1 MVAAV
6 KRTREGDA
14 GAVPHERKIFV
25 VFKSEIGGCK
35 DAATGVS
42 GVDPRRV
49 LGGARVKPFTLVAP
63 LDGGD
68 LSTWCDVRYLLEVS
82 FGMHKPNTRPN
93 QQCFLVGMALATYV
107 LNHGTWSHAHRLLS
121 QDRICDGDVVILC
134 RKPMFQA
141 VSRYVPLR
149 FLPRLPATTRSD
161 DATTPDVAADATTS
175 DVAADAEVE
184 DTAPDDED
192 KKLAH
197 AMAASPFGGEL
208 YSAGQTPRERP
219 GGGGSGGNGAADG
232 ARHGRG
238 RGRERGGATQ
248 HPGDF
253 ELNELGNPIPPADY
267 TCDECNVAGNHFRVN
282 CPLYRDAYDDETGE
296 FVVPRKPTRV
306 NVAHGIPRS
315 FLVVAPPSV
324 SVSVSATVPVVAA
337 PGQRLKTTTG
347 ELVLDGRVAAARA
360 AAPVVPRVPVAVAA
374 PPSTE
379 PREGLATAP
388 GHFYFDFEEY
398 LQRADV
404 AEQARKDQFYAA
416 HPACRRKLQ
425 SMCTHWLRGLCQK
438 DLACE
443 YLHRYNTDAM
453 PICKFFLHA
462 TCTNGDEC
470 AYKHTLPPSSSR
482 GGVCLDY
489 ALGFCTR
496 GGRADGVARGGDCPF
511 THLKRDAPSRADFEK
526 HDALFE
532 AFLKTWVGARGV
544 CTGGGGGVGG
554 SAARAPIF

>member
-6 KRTREGDA
+6 KRAREGDA

-35 DAATGVS
+35 DANTDVS
-42 GVDPRRV
+42 GGNPRRV

-149 FLPRLPATTRSD
+149 FVPRLPATTRSD
-161 DATTPDVAADATTS
+161 DATTPDVGAGATTP

-208 YSAGQTPRERP
+208 YSASQTPRERP
-219 GGGGSGGNGAADG
+219 GGG
-232 ARHGRG
+232 G

-253 ELNELGNPIPPADY
+253 ELNELGNPTPPADY

-324 SVSVSATVPVVAA
+324 SVSVSVSATVPVVAA
-337 PGQRLKTTTG
+337 PRQRLKTTTG

-388 GHFYFDFEEY
+388 GHYYFDFEEY

-489 ALGFCTR
+489 ALGFCAR
-496 GGRADGVARGGDCPF
+496 GGRADGDARHSCPYV
-511 THLKRDAPSRADFEK
+511 HVKREAPSRADFE
-526 HDALFE
+526 HADALFE
-532 AFLKTWVGARGV
+532 ALLRTLNHVTA
-544 CTGGGGGVGG
+544 
-554 SAARAPIF
+554 I